1 MIHKTLGN
9 NNLLHNKQHMKKIA
23 LWVLTAVAL
32 TSCGSKS
39 NQMGE
44 ASNDF
49 AVETIQSTS
58 ADLETSYPA
67 TIKGMQD
74 IEIRPK
80 VSGYLVKLLVD
91 EGATV
96 HKGQPLFLIDS
107 EQYRAAVKSAQAQ
120 IRVCRANIATQKLT
134 VDNKRM
140 LFKQNIISSYDLQ
153 MAENTLA
160 SYEAQLA
167 AAEAQ
172 LQSAQDNLNWCT
184 VTSPADGVV
193 GSIPYRVGSLVSASS
208 AEPLTTVSNISK
220 MYVYFS
226 MTEKQLLA
234 LTRQAGGV
242 NAAIQAMPS
251 VTLKLSDGTTY
262 SQSGKVSTIS
272 GVIDQSTGS
281 VQMRATFDNAQ
292 HILRSGGTGAVLVPT
307 HASDAIMV
315 PQSATF
321 DVQDKKFVYVVNADK
336 TVATREITV
345 LPQNN
350 GQSYV
355 VASGLR
361 SGERIVVDG
370 VNQLKNGQ
378 KINPITPAQLQ
389 ANQKKEQQAMKDGKM
404 PGEK

>member
-1 MIHKTLGN
+1 
-9 NNLLHNKQHMKKIA
+9 MKKIA
-23 LWVLTAVAL
+23 LWVLTAVVL

-39 NQMGE
+39 NKMGE

-49 AVETIQSTS
+49 AVETIQTTT
-58 ADLETSYPA
+58 ADLKTSYPA

-96 HKGQPLFLIDS
+96 RKGQPLFLIDS
-107 EQYRAAVKSAQAQ
+107 EQYRATVKAAKAQ

-140 LFKQNIISSYDLQ
+140 LFKQNIISSYDLK

-172 LQSAQDNLNWCT
+172 LQSAQDNLRWCT

-193 GSIPYRVGSLVSASS
+193 GSIPYRVGSLVSGQS
-208 AEPLTTVSNISK
+208 AEALTTVSNISK

-234 LTRQAGGV
+234 LTREAGGV
-242 NAAIQAMPS
+242 NAAIKKMPAVS
-251 VTLKLSDGTTY
+251 LVLSDGTTY
-262 SQSGKVSTIS
+262 SQSGTISTVS
-272 GVIDQSTGS
+272 GVIDPSTGS

-292 HILRSGGTGAVLVPT
+292 HILRSGGTGSILIPT

-315 PQSATF
+315 SQSATF

-350 GQSYV
+350 GQTYV

-361 SGERIVVDG
+361 VGERIVVDG

-378 KINPITPAQLQ
+378 KINPITPAQLK
-389 ANQKKEQQAMKDGKM
+389 ANQAKEQKAMKDGKM

>member
-1 MIHKTLGN
+1 
-9 NNLLHNKQHMKKIA
+9 MKKIA
-23 LWVLTAVAL
+23 LWVLTAVML

-39 NQMGE
+39 NKMGE

-49 AVETIQSTS
+49 AVETIQTTT
-58 ADLETSYPA
+58 ADLKTSYPA

-96 HKGQPLFLIDS
+96 RKGQPLFLIDS
-107 EQYRAAVKSAQAQ
+107 EQYRATVKAAKAQ

-140 LFKQNIISSYDLQ
+140 LFKQNIISSYDLK

-172 LQSAQDNLNWCT
+172 LQSAQDNLRWCT

-193 GSIPYRVGSLVSASS
+193 GSIPYRVGSLVSGQS
-208 AEPLTTVSNISK
+208 AEALTTVSNISK

-234 LTRQAGGV
+234 LTREAGGV
-242 NAAIQAMPS
+242 NAAIKKMPAVS
-251 VTLKLSDGTTY
+251 LVLSDGTTY
-262 SQSGKVSTIS
+262 SQSGTISTVS
-272 GVIDQSTGS
+272 GVIDPSTGS

-292 HILRSGGTGAVLVPT
+292 HILRSGGTGSILIPT

-350 GQSYV
+350 GQTYV

-361 SGERIVVDG
+361 AGESIVVDG

-378 KINPITPAQLQ
+378 KINPITPAQLK
-389 ANQKKEQQAMKDGKM
+389 ANQAKEQKAMKDGKM

>member
-1 MIHKTLGN
+1 
-9 NNLLHNKQHMKKIA
+9 MKKIA
-23 LWVLTAVAL
+23 LWVLTAVML

-39 NQMGE
+39 NKMGE

-49 AVETIQSTS
+49 AVETIQTTT
-58 ADLETSYPA
+58 ADLKTSYPA

-96 HKGQPLFLIDS
+96 RKGQPLFLIDS
-107 EQYRAAVKSAQAQ
+107 EQYRATVKAAKAQ

-140 LFKQNIISSYDLQ
+140 LFKQNIISSYDLK

-172 LQSAQDNLNWCT
+172 LQSAQDNLRWCT

-193 GSIPYRVGSLVSASS
+193 GSIPYRVGSLVSGQS
-208 AEPLTTVSNISK
+208 AEALTTVSNISK

-234 LTRQAGGV
+234 LTREAGGV
-242 NAAIQAMPS
+242 NAAIKKMPAVS
-251 VTLKLSDGTTY
+251 LVLSDGTTY
-262 SQSGKVSTIS
+262 SQSGTISTVS
-272 GVIDQSTGS
+272 GVIDPSTGS

-292 HILRSGGTGAVLVPT
+292 HILRSGGTGSILIPT

-336 TVATREITV
+336 SVATREITV

-350 GQSYV
+350 GQTYV

-361 SGERIVVDG
+361 AGERIVVDG

-378 KINPITPAQLQ
+378 KINPITLAQLKTNQ
-389 ANQKKEQQAMKDGKM
+389 AKEQKAMKDGKM

>member
-1 MIHKTLGN
+1 
-9 NNLLHNKQHMKKIA
+9 MKKIA
-23 LWVLTAVAL
+23 LWVLTAVVL

-39 NQMGE
+39 NKMGE

-49 AVETIQSTS
+49 AVETIQTTT
-58 ADLETSYPA
+58 ADLKTSYPA

-96 HKGQPLFLIDS
+96 RKGQPLFLIDS
-107 EQYRAAVKSAQAQ
+107 EQYRATVKAAKAQ

-140 LFKQNIISSYDLQ
+140 LFKQNIISSYDLK

-172 LQSAQDNLNWCT
+172 LQSAQDNLRWCT

-193 GSIPYRVGSLVSASS
+193 GSIPYRVGSLVSGQS
-208 AEPLTTVSNISK
+208 AEALTTVSNISK

-234 LTRQAGGV
+234 LTREAGGI
-242 NAAIQAMPS
+242 NAAIKKMPAVS
-251 VTLKLSDGTTY
+251 LVLSDGTTY
-262 SQSGKVSTIS
+262 SQSGTISTVS
-272 GVIDQSTGS
+272 GVIDPSTGS

-292 HILRSGGTGAVLVPT
+292 HILRSGGTGSILIPT

-350 GQSYV
+350 GQTYV

-361 SGERIVVDG
+361 AGERIVIDG

-378 KINPITPAQLQ
+378 KINPITPAQLK
-389 ANQKKEQQAMKDGKM
+389 ANQAKEQKAMKDGKM

>member
-1 MIHKTLGN
+1 
-9 NNLLHNKQHMKKIA
+9 MKKIA
-23 LWVLTAVAL
+23 LWVLTAVVL

-39 NQMGE
+39 KQMGE

-49 AVETIQSTS
+49 AVETVQTTT
-58 ADLETSYPA
+58 ADLKTSYPA

-91 EGATV
+91 EGSTV
-96 HKGQPLFLIDS
+96 RKGQPLFLIDS
-107 EQYRAAVKSAQAQ
+107 EQYRAAVKAAQAQ
-120 IRVCRANIATQKLT
+120 VKVCKANIATQKLT
-134 VDNKRM
+134 VENKRM
-140 LFKQNIISSYDLQ
+140 LFKQNIISNYDLQ
-153 MAENTLA
+153 MAENTLT

-167 AAEAQ
+167 AAQAQ
-172 LQSAQDNLNWCT
+172 LQSAQDNLSWCT

-193 GSIPYRVGSLVSASS
+193 GSIPYRVGSLVSAQS
-208 AEPLTTVSNISK
+208 AEALTTVSNISK

-234 LTRQAGGV
+234 LTREAGGI
-242 NAAIQAMPS
+242 NAAIKKMPAVS
-251 VTLKLSDGTTY
+251 LVLSDGSTY
-262 SQSGKVSTIS
+262 SQSGTISTVS
-272 GVIDQSTGS
+272 GVIDSSTGS

-292 HILRSGGTGAVLVPT
+292 HVLRSGGTGSILVPT
-307 HASDAIMV
+307 HSNDAIMV

-321 DVQDKKFVYVVNADK
+321 DVQDKKFVYVVNNDK
-336 TVATREITV
+336 SVATREITV
-345 LPQNN
+345 LPQND
-350 GQSYV
+350 GQTYV

-378 KINPITPAQLQ
+378 KINPITRAQLQ

>member
-1 MIHKTLGN
+1 
-9 NNLLHNKQHMKKIA
+9 MKKIA
-23 LWVLTAVAL
+23 LWVLTAVVL

-39 NQMGE
+39 NKMGE

-49 AVETIQSTS
+49 AVETIQTTT
-58 ADLETSYPA
+58 ADLKTSYPA

-96 HKGQPLFLIDS
+96 RKGQPLFLIDS
-107 EQYRAAVKSAQAQ
+107 EQYRATVKAAKAQ

-140 LFKQNIISSYDLQ
+140 LFKQNIISSYDLK

-172 LQSAQDNLNWCT
+172 LQSAQDNLRWCT

-193 GSIPYRVGSLVSASS
+193 GSIPYRVGSLVSGQS
-208 AEPLTTVSNISK
+208 AEALTTVSNISK

-234 LTRQAGGV
+234 LTREAGGV
-242 NAAIQAMPS
+242 NAAIKKMPAVS
-251 VTLKLSDGTTY
+251 LVLSDGTTY
-262 SQSGKVSTIS
+262 SQSGTISTVS
-272 GVIDQSTGS
+272 GVIDPSTGS

-292 HILRSGGTGAVLVPT
+292 HILRSGGTGSILIPT

-336 TVATREITV
+336 TVATREITI

-350 GQSYV
+350 GQTYV

-361 SGERIVVDG
+361 VGERIVVDG

-378 KINPITPAQLQ
+378 KINPITPAQLK
-389 ANQKKEQQAMKDGKM
+389 ANQAKEQKAMKDGKM

>member
-1 MIHKTLGN
+1 
-9 NNLLHNKQHMKKIA
+9 MKKIA
-23 LWVLTAVAL
+23 LWVLTAVML

-39 NQMGE
+39 NKMGE

-49 AVETIQSTS
+49 AVETIQTTT
-58 ADLETSYPA
+58 ADLKTSYPA

-96 HKGQPLFLIDS
+96 RKGQPLFLIDS
-107 EQYRAAVKSAQAQ
+107 EQYRATVKAAKAQ

-140 LFKQNIISSYDLQ
+140 LFKQNIISSYDLK

-172 LQSAQDNLNWCT
+172 LQSAQDNLRWCT

-193 GSIPYRVGSLVSASS
+193 GSIPYRVGSLLSGQS
-208 AEPLTTVSNISK
+208 AEALTTVSNISK

-234 LTRQAGGV
+234 LTREAGGV
-242 NAAIQAMPS
+242 NAAIKKMPAVS
-251 VTLKLSDGTTY
+251 LVLSDGTTY
-262 SQSGKVSTIS
+262 SQSGTISTVS
-272 GVIDQSTGS
+272 GVIDPSTGS

-292 HILRSGGTGAVLVPT
+292 HILRSGGTGSILIPT

-350 GQSYV
+350 GQTYV

-361 SGERIVVDG
+361 AGERIVIDG

-378 KINPITPAQLQ
+378 KINPITPAQLK
-389 ANQKKEQQAMKDGKM
+389 ANQAKEQKAMKDGKM

>member
-1 MIHKTLGN
+1 
-9 NNLLHNKQHMKKIA
+9 MKKIA
-23 LWVLTAVAL
+23 LWVLTAVVL

-39 NQMGE
+39 KQMGE

-49 AVETIQSTS
+49 AVETVQTTT
-58 ADLETSYPA
+58 ADLKTSYSA

-96 HKGQPLFLIDS
+96 RKGQPLFLIDS
-107 EQYRAAVKSAQAQ
+107 EQYRATVKAAKAQ

-140 LFKQNIISSYDLQ
+140 LFKQNIISSYDLK

-172 LQSAQDNLNWCT
+172 LQSAQDNLRWCT

-193 GSIPYRVGSLVSASS
+193 GSIPYRVGSLVSGQS
-208 AEPLTTVSNISK
+208 AEALTTVSNISK

-234 LTRQAGGV
+234 LTREAGGV
-242 NAAIQAMPS
+242 NAAIKKMPAVS
-251 VTLKLSDGTTY
+251 LVLSDGTTY
-262 SQSGKVSTIS
+262 SQSGTISTVS
-272 GVIDQSTGS
+272 GVIDPSTGS

-292 HILRSGGTGAVLVPT
+292 HILRSGGTGSILIPT

-350 GQSYV
+350 GQTYV

-361 SGERIVVDG
+361 AGERIVVDG

-378 KINPITPAQLQ
+378 KINPITPAQLK
-389 ANQKKEQQAMKDGKM
+389 ANQAKEQKAMKDGKM